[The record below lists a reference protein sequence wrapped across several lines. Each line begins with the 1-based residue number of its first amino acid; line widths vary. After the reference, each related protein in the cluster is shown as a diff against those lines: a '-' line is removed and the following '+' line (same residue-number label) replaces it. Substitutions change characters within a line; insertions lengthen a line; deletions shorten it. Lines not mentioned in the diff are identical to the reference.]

1 MKDLKNRNFQLWEYH
16 VSHGSL
22 LIRSP
27 KRGEDTKNIDI
38 VFAGVEYMAL
48 PRHLKSVELD
58 DASSRE
64 ISELSIL
71 VGRKLE
77 GKAVTIIIA
86 EGTRYSVVATGMRIT
101 ENDMDIFHSPF

>member
-1 MKDLKNRNFQLWEYH
+1 MKQPVQLC
-16 VSHGSL
+16 GSG
-22 LIRSP
+22 S
-27 KRGEDTKNIDI
+27 
-38 VFAGVEYMAL
+38 
-48 PRHLKSVELD
+48 LD

>member
-48 PRHLKSVELD
+48 PRHLKSVEL
-58 DASSRE
+58 
-64 ISELSIL
+64 
-71 VGRKLE
+71 
-77 GKAVTIIIA
+77 
-86 EGTRYSVVATGMRIT
+86 
-101 ENDMDIFHSPF
+101 